1 MFPRK
6 IVLALVCF
14 LGAGAL
20 SASAQTRALDP
31 AADVAAP
38 QLESSWHIPLPEQY
52 VWLPPAAVSVKVE
65 AGFFRKSFRLDAAPA
80 AATLYVAGPDKVQ
93 IFVNGEAAGSG
104 ARDTKSRLK
113 PLVLTL
119 DVTRALRA
127 GDNTIAVRA
136 EHGERLAVKIVPR
149 GVDEMAPA
157 VVMTGADWKC
167 SAREQVGWETPG
179 FDDHA
184 WPAVRALG
192 GIEGAGADLLWND
205 DSAMYRWP
213 GYDGISAYLAHLP
226 VMAEQVSHESPGAG
240 GFANQTALTKG
251 SSSENEEFSVTLPN
265 GKLSGPDAPSLV
277 LDFGREINGRLEV
290 ASDSASPMTVE
301 IQYGESL
308 EEAMMHPYLGADQL
322 HVLPRA
328 TIYGPKSAFRY
339 ALVRFLEGASP
350 LRFKSIRL
358 DDVYYPVHYRGSFE
372 SSDALLNRIWLTG
385 AYTSHLCMQD
395 TIWDAPKRDRAP
407 WMGDLDVSGLV
418 IDTVFADQF
427 LMRKTMDQLIGDA
440 GNPIH
445 EDVNGIP
452 GYSAFWVMGEA
463 DYYRHIGDA
472 SYLHSLHDPLI
483 RLLDFLSGELDARHT
498 FANPRKA
505 WPFVDWAPDLNGDT
519 QEARRAT
526 LFEFYRAFSDGAWLL
541 RESGDSAAAGK
552 YQGVADAMRA
562 AAQSLYLDP
571 QTGTYG
577 NRWQTNAMAIFS
589 GLADASQTAAIWDR
603 VLARPSSTIITP
615 YYNFYVISAM
625 AQAGHRRE
633 ALDWIRKYWGGMI
646 AEGAT
651 SFWEAYDPSWPK
663 EDFHAHLQADNDEGY
678 FVSLSH
684 GWSSGPTAW
693 LTEQIL
699 GIRPTEPGYQR
710 VNIRPDLAGLEW
722 ARGKVPAPGGLIQA
736 DYRAASGLTANIE
749 IPNGVQA
756 DVSMPVCN
764 GDRNITLDGSRVSGE
779 PSENASRVIVRLTK
793 PGRYE
798 LRSNCAGNPV
808 PAPQVFAT
816 HR

>member
-1 MFPRK
+1 MLPRK
-6 IVLALVCF
+6 VVLGLVCL
-14 LGAGAL
+14 LGAGA
-20 SASAQTRALDP
+20 STANAQTRALDP
-31 AADVAAP
+31 AADIAAP
-38 QLESSWHIPLPEQY
+38 QLESSRHIPLPEQY
-52 VWLPPAAVSVKVE
+52 VWLPPVAGPAKVE
-65 AGFFRKSFRLDAAPA
+65 VEFFRKSFHLDAVPA
-80 AATLYVAGPDKVQ
+80 AATLYVAGPGKVQ
-93 IFVNGEAAGSG
+93 VYVNGEAAGSG
-104 ARDTKSRLK
+104 ERDTKSRLK
-113 PLVLTL
+113 PLVLAL

-127 GDNTIAVRA
+127 GDNTVAVRA

-149 GVDEMAPA
+149 GMDEMAPA

-167 SAREQVGWETPG
+167 STREESGWETAA

-184 WPAVRALG
+184 WATVRALG

-226 VMAEQVSHESPGAG
+226 VMAEQVSHESPGDG
-240 GFANQTALTKG
+240 QFTHEDALTKILAA
-251 SSSENEEFSVTLPN
+251 SDAEFSMTLPS
-265 GKLSGPDAPSLV
+265 GKQFVGDAPSLV

-290 ASDSASPMTVE
+290 VSDSSSPMTLV

-308 EEAMMHPYLGADQL
+308 EEAMSHPYLGADEL

-328 TIYGPKSAFRY
+328 AAYGPKSAFRY
-339 ALVRFLEGASP
+339 ALVRFLEGSSP
-350 LRFKSIRL
+350 LRFKSIRM

-440 GNPIH
+440 GNPVH

-472 SYLHSLHDPLI
+472 TYLHALHDPLI

-519 QEARRAT
+519 EQTRRAT

-541 RESGDSAAAGK
+541 RESGDTNAAGK

-571 QTGTYG
+571 QTGTFG

-589 GLADASQTAAIWDR
+589 GLADANQTAAIWER
-603 VLARPSSTIITP
+603 VLSRPSPTVITP
-615 YYNFYVISAM
+615 YYNFYAISAM

-651 SFWEAYDPSWPK
+651 SFWEAYDPAWPK
-663 EDFHAHLQADNDEGY
+663 EDFHAHLQADNDKGY

-699 GIRPTEPGYQR
+699 GIRPTEPGFRR
-710 VNIRPDLAGLEW
+710 VTIRPDLAGLVW
-722 ARGKVPAPGGLIQA
+722 ARGKVPAPGGLIQV

-756 DVSMPVCN
+756 DVSMPACS
-764 GDRNITLDGSRVSGE
+764 GERNLTLDGARVTGE
-779 PSENASRVIVRLTK
+779 PSENGSRVIVRLTK
-793 PGRYE
+793 PGHYD
-798 LRSNCAGNPV
+798 LRANCAGGPSES
-808 PAPQVFAT
+808 AQT
-816 HR
+816 HAKLP